1 MTSSAAAVRAADPAE
16 GLALVKPAVKAQPAY
31 TLEAHSALRKLNQ
44 NEAARDLPAAL
55 KQEIMARALAQP
67 WHRYPE
73 FVPQQLVARLAARF
87 GQAPESVLV
96 GNGSN
101 ELIQA
106 ALTVLLEPGDVVV
119 APSPTFSLYR
129 LITSV
134 AGGRF
139 MPVSFGAQF
148 SYDEDL
154 LLETA
159 QRENAKAIVI
169 CSPNNPTGSAVSTG
183 FVRRLLDETDA
194 MIVVDEAYQEFGG
207 PTALPLVHQSSRVLV
222 LRTFSKALGLAGL
235 RCGAAF
241 AAPEIAREIAKA
253 KLPYNVNL
261 VTLTAAEVVLDHPD
275 LVDEAVAETIAVRDR
290 FTSAMAALK
299 GVEVIPSAANF
310 VLVRCKARTPKQL
323 FKAMLETH
331 GILLRDVSG
340 AAELHDC
347 LRVSIGTDDDMH
359 AVLAAFTASLR

>member
-1 MTSSAAAVRAADPAE
+1 MTSSTAAPRAADPAE

-31 TLEAHSALRKLNQ
+31 TLDAPVARRKLNQ
-44 NEAARDLPAAL
+44 NEASHDLPEHL

-73 FVPQQLVARLAARF
+73 FVPKALVAKLAARF
-87 GQAPESVLV
+87 GQDPESVLV

-134 AGGRF
+134 AGGRY
-139 MPVSFGAQF
+139 MPVSFGQRFA
-148 SYDEDL
+148 YDEDL

-159 QRENAKAIVI
+159 QRENAKAVVV
-169 CSPNNPTGSAVSTG
+169 CTPNNPTGSAASKG

-194 MIVVDEAYQEFGG
+194 MIVVDEAYQEYGG

-241 AAPEIAREIAKA
+241 AAPAVATEIAKA
-253 KLPYNVNL
+253 KLPYNVNHI
-261 VTLTAAEVVLDHPD
+261 TLAAAEVVLDNGD
-275 LVDEAVAETIAVRDR
+275 LVDAAVAETIAVRDR
-290 FTSAMAALK
+290 FTAALQQVK
-299 GVEVIPSAANF
+299 GFEPIPSCANF
-310 VLVRCKARTPKQL
+310 VLVRCKAVTPKQVY
-323 FKAMLETH
+323 KAMLEQH

-347 LRVSIGTDDDMH
+347 LRVSIGTAEDMD
-359 AVLAAFTASLR
+359 AVLAGFQGLVR